1 MKVNS
6 QIFRAYDIRGIVDE
20 ELTEEGM
27 FYIGKALGSYL
38 LSEGR
43 SALLTARDGRISGPR
58 LLQQFQK
65 GVMSSGC
72 DVIDIGEVPTPLLYF
87 STFETNVSDGVML
100 TGSHNPK
107 IIMV

>member
-20 ELTEEGM
+20 ELTEEGI

-38 LSEGR
+38 LSKGR
-43 SALLTARDGRISGPR
+43 NSLVTARDGRISGPR
-58 LLQQFQK
+58 LLKQFQK

-87 STFETNVSDGVML
+87 STFETNVCDGPGL
-100 TGSHNPK
+100 SRLW
-107 IIMV
+107 